1 LTIPEFQILLS
12 KITLALYIILESSL
26 NVNQRII
33 NFEKY
38 EKKSI
43 DEISFADFK
52 LYIIALFG

>member
-1 LTIPEFQILLS
+1 MLS

-52 LYIIALFG
+52 LNVIALFG